1 MRIVVNLRPTPAP
14 RPVPR
19 GSRCILAVPHG
30 DPHELGLRMF
40 MLALQDHGW
49 TTQVLGPVRHL
60 GEVADIV
67 AGRRPRL
74 LGLSAG
80 LLPPLQELER
90 AISAIRRVR
99 VPILVGGVAFNRRP
113 DLWRRLGAD
122 GLGTDARVGVVLAE
136 RIAFG

>member
-1 MRIVVNLRPTPAP
+1 
-14 RPVPR
+14 
-19 GSRCILAVPHG
+19 
-30 DPHELGLRMF
+30 
-40 MLALQDHGW
+40 
-49 TTQVLGPVRHL
+49 VRHL